1 MPLPDLICG
10 ECLEY
15 KPPATIICAL
25 EYRGLARELM
35 LMFKFGGRLELGRTF
50 SAILAEATTATELY
64 RPERDELYRE
74 KTRPILLPVPS
85 AHKRLRERG
94 FSPAAKI
101 ALGLGKILDL
111 PVVAFRGLKRRGAF
125 VAQSRLSD
133 RRARRQNVR
142 DAFQS
147 GFKTGQRLPSDI
159 VVVDDV
165 VTTGATAYAYVDV
178 LRRAGIA
185 NVRIVAACRAI
196 ADKKR

>member
-10 ECLEY
+10 ECLER

-50 SAILAEATTATELY
+50 SAILAEATTVTELY
-64 RPERDELYRE
+64 RPEHDELHRE
-74 KTRPILLPVPS
+74 NTRPILLPVPS

-94 FSPAAKI
+94 FSPAAEI

-111 PVVAFRGLKRRGAF
+111 PVAFRGLKRRGAF
-125 VAQSRLSD
+125 VAQSRLPD
-133 RRARRQNVR
+133 RRARLRNVR

-159 VVVDDV
+159 VLVDDV
-165 VTTGATAYAYVDV
+165 VTTGATAYACADV

-185 NVRIVAACRAI
+185 NVRIVAACRAM
-196 ADKKR
+196 ADKET